1 MSQALA
7 QRPASAIVAQAA
19 GDRLPSYVT
28 REQARAIINATT
40 TTVHRLLLECLWQS
54 GGRVSEVLRLRL
66 SDIDPEAPLLHLVNM
81 KQRKRLRGG
90 ALPRKVV
97 VVSADLVA
105 QLRALARDARIPAGG
120 YFFRSQKS
128 QERPMSYGHCWRLI
142 RQYSIAAGIQ
152 VIGSDGQPRP
162 STRSGKASRSAK
174 SSSNS
179 ATPVSTRPPS
189 TQSWRRAIAW
199 RSTPASSGSDA
210 SPSTLLRRTSSDAP
224 PTANLPVAPPPVLF
238 SLHIVAGTS
247 RGLP

>member
-1 MSQALA
+1 MSRALA
-7 QRPASAIVAQAA
+7 QRPASAIVVQGDA
-19 GDRLPSYVT
+19 DRLPSYVA

-54 GGRVSEVLRLRL
+54 GGRVSEVLRLRP

-128 QERPMSYGHCWRLI
+128 QERPMSYGHCWRLL
-142 RQYSIAAGIQ
+142 RQYSIAAGVQ
-152 VIGSDGQPRP
+152 LIGSDGHPRP
-162 STRSGKASRSAK
+162 ANGRDFRHGAAVNQVRQGVPLSEVQQQLGHARIDT
-174 SSSNS
+174 
-179 ATPVSTRPPS
+179 T
-189 TQSWRRAIAW
+189 
-199 RSTPASSGSDA
+199 
-210 SPSTLLRRTSSDAP
+210 TLYTKLAARDRLAVH
-224 PTANLPVAPPPVLF
+224 ARVEW
-238 SLHIVAGTS
+238 
-247 RGLP
+247 

>member
-1 MSQALA
+1 MNRALA
-7 QRPASAIVAQAA
+7 QRPASAIIAQAA

-81 KQRKRLRGG
+81 KQSKRLRGG

-142 RQYSIAAGIQ
+142 RQYSIAAGIE
-152 VIGSDGQPRP
+152 VIGSDGHLRP
-162 STRSGKASRSAK
+162 ANGRDFRHGAAVNQVRQGVPLSEVQQQLGHARIDTTTIYTKLAARDRLAVHAS
-174 SSSNS
+174 
-179 ATPVSTRPPS
+179 VE
-189 TQSWRRAIAW
+189 W
-199 RSTPASSGSDA
+199 
-210 SPSTLLRRTSSDAP
+210 
-224 PTANLPVAPPPVLF
+224 
-238 SLHIVAGTS
+238 
-247 RGLP
+247 